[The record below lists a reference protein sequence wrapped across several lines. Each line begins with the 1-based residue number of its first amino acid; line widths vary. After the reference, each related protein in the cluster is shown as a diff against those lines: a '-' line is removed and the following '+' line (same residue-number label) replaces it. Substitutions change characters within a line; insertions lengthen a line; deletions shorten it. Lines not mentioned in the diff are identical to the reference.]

1 MKFSKLTVPAIALAI
16 VAPLAAYSATQQ
28 AADKTAK
35 PASSTPAKADPQ
47 EQALFQFSEAG
58 HAAMQNIVGARF
70 AIFNGEPKAAI
81 KQMESA
87 KSSLGQA
94 EKEAPTFDTTS
105 TMVVG
110 GKVVGTTSNRN
121 EIKSVPVDG
130 RLMLADNF
138 VMTPEKK
145 AHIDKANE
153 HIRKG
158 EHAKARE
165 ELRLGEIDVTYA
177 RYWMPIEQSQKHLDQ
192 ALKLASDGK
201 YYEANLA
208 LKAIEDGVTIDSTKL
223 RELPKSAAK

>member
-47 EQALFQFSEAG
+47 EQALFKFSEAG
-58 HAAMQNIVGARF
+58 HAAMQNILGARF

-87 KSSLGQA
+87 KSSLGQV